1 MRVMIM
7 ELKNKDE
14 CDDNPAPLK
23 GVNYFNLE
31 NNIHV

>member
-1 MRVMIM
+1 M
-7 ELKNKDE
+7 EGKNKDE

-23 GVNYFNLE
+23 GANYFNWE